1 MRNQD
6 IVVTA
11 LNRRELA

>member
-1 MRNQD
+1 VKMI

-11 LNRRELA
+11 LNHR